1 MFIRKMLVSVIM
13 ALLVVLAIAMRLGLG
28 GNPAIASDEEEF
40 TLDFRLEEC
49 KLQTKEG
56 NPYFVLKPG
65 YQLVLRGED
74 EGEKLRLV
82 ITVLKDQELEI
93 QGKGKVKV
101 RVVEEREW
109 VDGELVEISKN
120 FFIQCER
127 NNDVYYVGED
137 VDIYEDGEVVSHEGA
152 WRAGKDGALPGLIM
166 PGTFLLG
173 SRYFQEQ
180 APGVALD
187 RAENVAM
194 GLQLKIPAGKFER
207 CVEVFETTP
216 LEPDSES
223 VKRYCPG
230 IGLVFDDG
238 VDLVKYGFGIFN
250 LDNPEDN

>member
-1 MFIRKMLVSVIM
+1 M
-13 ALLVVLAIAMRLGLG
+13 ALLVVLAIAMRLELG
-28 GNPAIASDEEEF
+28 GRPAIAKDGEEF

-49 KLQTKEG
+49 KPQTKEG
-56 NPYFVLKPG
+56 NPYFILKPG

-82 ITVLKDQELEI
+82 ITVLKDQAIEI
-93 QGKGKVKV
+93 EGKGKVKV
-101 RVVEEREW
+101 GVVEEREW
-109 VDGELVEISKN
+109 VDGEIVEISKN
-120 FFIQCER
+120 FFIQCQHA
-127 NNDVYYVGED
+127 NDVYYVGEE

-152 WRAGKDGALPGLIM
+152 WQAGKEGALPGLIM

-194 GLQLKIPAGKFER
+194 GLHLEIPAGKFDR
-207 CVEVFETTP
+207 CVEVLETTP
-216 LEPDSES
+216 LEPGSES